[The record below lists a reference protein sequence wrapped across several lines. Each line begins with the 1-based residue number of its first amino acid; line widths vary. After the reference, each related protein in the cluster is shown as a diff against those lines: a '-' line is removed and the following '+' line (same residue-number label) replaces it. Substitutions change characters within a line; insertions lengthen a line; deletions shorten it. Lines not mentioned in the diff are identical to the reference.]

1 MEVYLIF
8 TFIIMVE
15 CEEGF
20 SFEWKP
26 GRRYINPFA
35 QGKLFNGLRGVLR
48 VFQPHLHTK
57 VWAHAFL

>member
-1 MEVYLIF
+1 MEV
-8 TFIIMVE
+8 E
-15 CEEGF
+15 RWQKCEEGF